1 VGALKRECV
10 CVCVRLSGPA
20 ASLHTTKK
28 KEGRENP
35 EGAEINGWGVVKGA
49 RGNGSGENEM
59 RESTSGAG
67 KLSQQQQVA
76 SARSTLLKDSRLPSA
91 AAAAGH
97 APFSAHPPSHFSRP
111 PFSQPL
117 PPFSDPFFRKHK
129 AQLSRSGFVNLP
141 YSLFVLLFAFPCVLL

>member
-1 VGALKRECV
+1 
-10 CVCVRLSGPA
+10 
-20 ASLHTTKK
+20 
-28 KEGRENP
+28 
-35 EGAEINGWGVVKGA
+35 VKGA

-91 AAAAGH
+91 AAAAAGH

-111 PFSQPL
+111 PFFPAPPPIFRPL
-117 PPFSDPFFRKHK
+117 FPQTQSAIVAFWFREF
-129 AQLSRSGFVNLP
+129 AVFAVCIVVCLSM
-141 YSLFVLLFAFPCVLL
+141 CVVVSV